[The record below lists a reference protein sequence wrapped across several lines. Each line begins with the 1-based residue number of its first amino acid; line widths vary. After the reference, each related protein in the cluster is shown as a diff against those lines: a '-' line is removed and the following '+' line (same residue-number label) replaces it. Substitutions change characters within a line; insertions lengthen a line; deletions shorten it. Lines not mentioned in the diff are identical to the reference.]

1 MPKTRPFQG
10 VTLDTIKETR
20 GTSLPVT
27 FSVPKIYCLPLSIL
41 LLSTSSAIQHYKYPD
56 HLHILILP
64 LDSGSAVLDDLKYST
79 APQMERVILFILLV
93 ASTSCQTPMA
103 PCCSTESACRRDE
116 LPGGGRARR
125 SSLRDDGGRAD
136 GRSSSVVA
144 AGGGGGGAEAAEP
157 APGA

>member
-93 ASTSCQTPMA
+93 ASTSCQTRRTN
-103 PCCSTESACRRDE
+103 PCAKFNCLFEWNQPTKSNVESTVPSTSKTAVFRR
-116 LPGGGRARR
+116 P
-125 SSLRDDGGRAD
+125 
-136 GRSSSVVA
+136 
-144 AGGGGGGAEAAEP
+144 
-157 APGA
+157 